1 MIVRHINSFSPQ
13 PLPAKVWAYSWECLI
28 ESRDQ
33 EKKKTRP
40 VFVGGIQVGGDAP
53 VVVQSMTCT
62 DTRDVQATVE
72 QIRTM
77 EAAGCEIVRVAVP
90 DMEAAAALADIRK
103 QIRIPLIA
111 DIHFNHRLAL
121 QAMKNGVDG
130 IRINPGNMGV
140 EKVKN
145 RHQGGKV
152 SECGHR
158 IGINAGSLEK
168 ELLTKVWRAHAGCLG
183 GKRAEKHCPL

>member
-1 MIVRHINSFSPQ
+1 MFAILTHFHPSPAWQRCGHIHGSVLLN
-13 PLPAKVWAYSWECLI
+13 
-28 ESRDQ
+28 Q
-33 EKKKTRP
+33 EIKRKKTRP

-77 EAAGCEIVRVAVP
+77 EEAGCEIVRVAVP

-121 QAMKNGVDG
+121 QAM
-130 IRINPGNMGV
+130 
-140 EKVKN
+140 
-145 RHQGGKV
+145 
-152 SECGHR
+152 
-158 IGINAGSLEK
+158 
-168 ELLTKVWRAHAGCLG
+168 
-183 GKRAEKHCPL
+183 